1 MALDQSQPLRG
12 EERHEKWLVAE
23 SENEKTEPP
32 TEHRTLVTDKLVQA
46 RLESDGDPLPLLPGG
61 AAWMLTTLP
70 HLRPHH
76 PERPALGADTVL
88 RGHSS
93 GDTK

>member
-1 MALDQSQPLRG
+1 MALNQSQPLRG
-12 EERHEKWLVAE
+12 EERHEKLWVAE
-23 SENEKTEPP
+23 SENETKPP
-32 TEHRTLVTDKLVQA
+32 TEHRTLITDKLVQA
-46 RLESDGDPLPLLPGG
+46 RLESDGDPLPLLPVG
-61 AAWMLTTLP
+61 AVWMLTTLP